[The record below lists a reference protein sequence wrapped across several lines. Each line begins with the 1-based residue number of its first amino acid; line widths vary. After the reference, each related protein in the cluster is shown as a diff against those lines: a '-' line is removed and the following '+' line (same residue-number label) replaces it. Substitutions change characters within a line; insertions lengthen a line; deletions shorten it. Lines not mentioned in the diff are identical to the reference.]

1 MYCSIIEDARKET
14 EQTFPNECPKAEL
27 YYHTEICIVVETVTF
42 ISCGLLQY
50 FLERLSQD
58 RALYSVA
65 LHTACVIALD
75 VSITTM
81 IHYLVK
87 NCKGLQYTASNMID
101 SREGRC

>member
-1 MYCSIIEDARKET
+1 MATKRRSKL
-14 EQTFPNECPKAEL
+14 FPTNVPRVGVIL
-27 YYHTEICIVVETVTF
+27 PYGNTHRGGDGDLLV
-42 ISCGLLQY
+42 CGLLQY
-50 FLERLSQD
+50 FLEHLSQD

-81 IHYLVK
+81 IQYLVK